1 MKTPKTPIEFD
12 YDLWTTEDGK
22 CMVRVKITGEVTEV
36 DRKVMRILRAEEKRL
51 RRSKQGV
58 PISGT
63 EGKTAEE
70 RASVLSLSYVS
81 YEGCEDL
88 EPYWLIDSSSME
100 ESVMFWMS
108 EKEFR
113 ATLTPKQLDIYLNCI
128 IGGQSKI
135 DYAAANNM
143 QRQSVYNAATL
154 ILIKP
159 HYVTESF
166 PKLLKAKGMRQIRYH
181 DLRHSCASLLLAN
194 GVPMKQI
201 QEWLGHSDFST
212 TANIYAHLD
221 YSSKLTSADA
231 MLNGLGFAQN

>member
-36 DRKVMRILRAEEKRL
+36 DRKIMRILRAEEKRL

-143 QRQSVYNAATL
+143 QRQSVYNAVTL
-154 ILIKP
+154 IMK
-159 HYVTESF
+159 
-166 PKLLKAKGMRQIRYH
+166 KAKYFF
-181 DLRHSCASLLLAN
+181 
-194 GVPMKQI
+194 KK
-201 QEWLGHSDFST
+201 F
-212 TANIYAHLD
+212 
-221 YSSKLTSADA
+221 
-231 MLNGLGFAQN
+231 

>member
-1 MKTPKTPIEFD
+1 MKRIPKTPVEFD

-36 DRKVMRILRAEEKRL
+36 DRKIMRILRAEEKRL

-88 EPYWLIDSSSME
+88 EPYWLIDPSSME

-143 QRQSVYNAATL
+143 QRQSVYNAAAL
-154 ILIKP
+154 IRK
-159 HYVTESF
+159 
-166 PKLLKAKGMRQIRYH
+166 KAKTFSKKFDDIPYISSFFVRGMVKRGK
-181 DLRHSCASLLLAN
+181 SL
-194 GVPMKQI
+194 
-201 QEWLGHSDFST
+201 F
-212 TANIYAHLD
+212 TAP
-221 YSSKLTSADA
+221 
-231 MLNGLGFAQN
+231 

>member
-88 EPYWLIDSSSME
+88 EPLSRCAKYSASAQ
-100 ESVMFWMS
+100 
-108 EKEFR
+108 R
-113 ATLTPKQLDIYLNCI
+113 PATASC
-128 IGGQSKI
+128 G
-135 DYAAANNM
+135 
-143 QRQSVYNAATL
+143 
-154 ILIKP
+154 
-159 HYVTESF
+159 
-166 PKLLKAKGMRQIRYH
+166 KAKSVVSKSAEPIVFRRFIFSRFSASVAEKQSRRNAWTQFVYKKCSAEVLQFEPGSGIIEARYQVGVSATKKE
-181 DLRHSCASLLLAN
+181 DNYGSRTSPRKKRILLRRVELH
-194 GVPMKQI
+194 
-201 QEWLGHSDFST
+201 
-212 TANIYAHLD
+212 
-221 YSSKLTSADA
+221 
-231 MLNGLGFAQN
+231 

>member
-1 MKTPKTPIEFD
+1 MPGFCQMRDFQSNQVDVCVHCPRNLLRGVPVVVDVFEDFIGIKKDLCCNDVCLVLRLRCHIEFD

-36 DRKVMRILRAEEKRL
+36 ARKVMRILRAEEKRL

-113 ATLTPKQLDIYLNCI
+113 ATLTPRQLDIYLNCI

-154 ILIKP
+154 IMK
-159 HYVTESF
+159 
-166 PKLLKAKGMRQIRYH
+166 KAKYFF
-181 DLRHSCASLLLAN
+181 
-194 GVPMKQI
+194 KK
-201 QEWLGHSDFST
+201 F
-212 TANIYAHLD
+212 
-221 YSSKLTSADA
+221 
-231 MLNGLGFAQN
+231 